1 MNPNTIPDYELSPH
15 YVEQILMSY
24 TLTRT
29 MSVSDSRAIGAA
41 LEAIR
46 RHGEDYLKE
55 VAIKVRNGDL

>member
-1 MNPNTIPDYELSPH
+1 MNTNTIPDYELSPH

-46 RHGEDYLKE
+46 RHGQEYVKE
-55 VAIKVRNGDL
+55 VEKRVRNG

>member
-1 MNPNTIPDYELSPH
+1 VTSEISPFT
-15 YVEQILMSY
+15 VEQILTAY

-55 VAIKVRNGDL
+55 FEASVRNVDL

>member
-1 MNPNTIPDYELSPH
+1 MKSEISPFT
-15 YVEQILMSY
+15 VEQILTAY

-55 VAIKVRNGDL
+55 VSIKVRNGSL